1 MSRGGLRNDSGR
13 TQNDSERLGTIENY
27 SERFGTIV
35 GGFETKRDVS
45 EKVGG
50 NRRSPPPTLPVV
62 MFVVAVVDV
71 AVVDVAV
78 VAVVVDSVGVVV
90 DASVVV
96 AVDVVAI
103 DVALGIVAGKLLVPF
118 QLIASK
124 AWWMKRVVL

>member
-1 MSRGGLRNDSGR
+1 MSRGGFRNDSGR
-13 TQNDSERLGTIENY
+13 TQNDSERLGTIEYY

-50 NRRSPPPTLPVV
+50 NRSSPPPTLPVV

-71 AVVDVAV
+71 AVVAVVV
-78 VAVVVDSVGVVV
+78 VAVVVDSVGVV
-90 DASVVV
+90 DAAVVV